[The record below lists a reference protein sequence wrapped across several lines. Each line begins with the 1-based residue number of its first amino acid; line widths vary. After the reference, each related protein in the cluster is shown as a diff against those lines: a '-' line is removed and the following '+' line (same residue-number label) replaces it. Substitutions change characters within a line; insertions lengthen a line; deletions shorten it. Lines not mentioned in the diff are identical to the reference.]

1 MATLQRS
8 SNTFRRQG
16 SSGLVWDDNLLLET
30 MPLEANHIELRHC
43 QSTTVGI
50 GMMDHGGSN
59 GASLIFARS
68 SSTSVANL
76 HSQKVFRSGFN
87 GATKKTSAV
96 KN

>member
-16 SSGLVWDDNLLLET
+16 SSGLVWDDTLLLET

-50 GMMDHGGSN
+50 GMMNHGGSN
-59 GASLIFARS
+59 GASSIFARS
-68 SSTSVANL
+68 SSTSVTNL
-76 HSQKVFRSGFN
+76 HSQKAFRSRFN
-87 GATKKTSAV
+87 GATEKTSAM